1 MLVKNNANVK
11 GGGIKVFT

>member
-11 GGGIKVFT
+11 GGGIKVFI